1 MEESIKH
8 KTKVGA
14 YWQFSN
20 QFLNYGMQFIIGI
33 VMARLLSP
41 QDYGTAALPAVFFAI
56 SVIFIDGGFGTAMVR
71 KEELTDQDLSTA
83 FYYSTLVGFFFY
95 VILFIAAPW
104 IAVFFDVPILSSLI
118 RVSAISFLFAGF
130 KTPQTILLN
139 RRLDFKTPT
148 IVTVISTLVMGVVG
162 ISTAYMGF
170 GVWALV
176 ISNVVSG
183 FLSLL
188 LLWLFVRWI
197 PKSGWS
203 RESFNYLWGFGNKM
217 IATLLID
224 KMYLNLAPFLIGKF
238 YNPVQ
243 LGLFNR
249 SQSYAQLPVQQI
261 VNLLHNVSY
270 PVLSKMQDDTEML
283 GRSYRRMLRLSTFIM
298 FPIMILMA
306 ILAKPLILILITD
319 KWIDCVPYLQLMCL
333 AMMWYP
339 IHSLN
344 LALLLVKG
352 RSDLFLKLEIIKA
365 AIGLSIMAITL
376 PFGII
381 PFLFGLIA
389 NSLICLFVNTYYTG
403 KMIKLGFSLQMLDI
417 FPTLMLSLFMGMVSY
432 VVLSFITN
440 CFLQLIIGGIFGL
453 LVYGIGSYFFK
464 FPEINDVKYMIHVKR
479 HGG

>member
-41 QDYGTAALPAVFFAI
+41 QDYGIAALPAVFFAI
-56 SVIFIDGGFGTAMVR
+56 SAIFIDGGFGTAMVR

-162 ISTAYMGF
+162 ISAAYMGF

-283 GRSYRRMLRLSTFIM
+283 GKSYRRMLRLSAFIM

-319 KWIDCVPYLQLMCL
+319 KWIDCVPYLQLTCV

-339 IHSLN
+339 LHSMN

-352 RSDLFLKLEIIKA
+352 RSDLFLKLEIVKT
-365 AIGLSIMAITL
+365 AIGLTIMALTL

-381 PFLFGLIA
+381 VFLIGTII
-389 NSLICLFVNTYYTG
+389 NSLVCLIVNTYYTG
-403 KMIKLGFSLQMLDI
+403 KMINVDFFRQMRDIMPSLLLTASMAVITHFLVISNNNLYLQLFLGAILGSTYYAL
-417 FPTLMLSLFMGMVSY
+417 VSY
-432 VVLSFITN
+432 IL
-440 CFLQLIIGGIFGL
+440 
-453 LVYGIGSYFFK
+453 K
-464 FPEINDVKYMIHVKR
+464 FPEWEDVKFMLSRK
-479 HGG
+479 